1 MMVTVRRRFWFGA
14 LHLLVH
20 QTVRRGHA
28 PMRVLPVH
36 TQTNGPKRGHA
47 HLNGQK
53 SDRDCVPVPGWTSH
67 ETNA

>member
-1 MMVTVRRRFWFGA
+1 MMVAVRRRFWFGA
-14 LHLLVH
+14 LLLVH
-20 QTVRRGHA
+20 QTVRCGHA
-28 PMRVLPVH
+28 PMRVLVH

-47 HLNGQK
+47 HLNRQK